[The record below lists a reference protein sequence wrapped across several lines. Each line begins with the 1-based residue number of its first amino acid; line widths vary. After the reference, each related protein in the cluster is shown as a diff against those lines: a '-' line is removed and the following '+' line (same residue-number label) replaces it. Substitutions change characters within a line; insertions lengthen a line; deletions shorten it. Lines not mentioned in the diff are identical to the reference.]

1 VQSVRNAAHKL
12 LHNAAPQAVQSDAMQ
27 SAEVQAL
34 SESLLAATPQL
45 SEKPRL
51 GFESKKTTG
60 KPGSSVCNF
69 TVTLGL
75 RATVVENGVRKT
87 YRARYYNPT
96 TGRFLSEDPMG
107 FGGGFNLY
115 AYAANNPISNKDPL
129 GLCVNKLE
137 ECMNSTI
144 NDASIAVSVAALLLL
159 GAIFITE
166 VAPFFLAAFLGGAG
180 IIGMIVDI
188 WAIMVAEA
196 TMAELI
202 GVLLTPIVIGGTTL
216 TLRKVC
222 FGSVI

>member
-1 VQSVRNAAHKL
+1 
-12 LHNAAPQAVQSDAMQ
+12 MQ

-96 TGRFLSEDPMG
+96 TGRFLSEDPIG
-107 FGGGFNLY
+107 FQGGFNLY
-115 AYAANNPISNKDPL
+115 AYANENPLRFNDPFGTCAAAAKANPCL
-129 GLCVNKLE
+129 Q
-137 ECMNSTI
+137 
-144 NDASIAVSVAALLLL
+144 AALEHAVEAFMIGLMAALIFGALAGGLLMF
-159 GAIFITE
+159 GFITSE
-166 VAPFFLAAFLGGAG
+166 IIILAAYTSLLEAMVTGGL
-180 IIGMIVDI
+180 MT
-188 WAIMVAEA
+188 MVAELP
-196 TMAELI
+196 LI
-202 GVLLTPIVIGGTTL
+202 YGAGLLGGL
-216 TLRKVC
+216 YGAWVC
-222 FGSVI
+222 H

>member
-1 VQSVRNAAHKL
+1 
-12 LHNAAPQAVQSDAMQ
+12 MQ

-96 TGRFLSEDPMG
+96 TGRFLSEDPLG
-107 FGGGFNLY
+107 FAGSGTNLY
-115 AYAANNPISNKDPL
+115 AYAAWNPISNKDPL
-129 GLCVNKLE
+129 GLCANALSTLSKCAAIGLLSGGGAYELE
-137 ECMNSTI
+137 LLVLTAMAMYSAIILMVEFAALIAAMSGPLGI
-144 NDASIAVSVAALLLL
+144 GLMFLELSAIFLDASLVEGALIPLVIVPIL
-159 GAIFITE
+159 T
-166 VAPFFLAAFLGGAG
+166 VPFAYGLCQLF
-180 IIGMIVDI
+180 
-188 WAIMVAEA
+188 E
-196 TMAELI
+196 
-202 GVLLTPIVIGGTTL
+202 
-216 TLRKVC
+216 
-222 FGSVI
+222 

>member
-1 VQSVRNAAHKL
+1 
-12 LHNAAPQAVQSDAMQ
+12 MQ